1 MRTAERTPRFT
12 PKIPNN
18 LERSVIINSERMVSR
33 SVRAK
38 RLVHALLHARC
49 IIRMYRSIAKR
60 KWRWKWKTQSIY
72 TNLRFVCISPLFI
85 VFYDIDFIESCK
97 RLRRYRFIS
106 PWRMKASLVDD
117 RRGRNKWFRFLIRST
132 SVSVALT
139 RTRSKEG

>member
-72 TNLRFVCISPLFI
+72 TNFRFVCISPLFI

-106 PWRMKASLVDD
+106 PWRMKASLVDY